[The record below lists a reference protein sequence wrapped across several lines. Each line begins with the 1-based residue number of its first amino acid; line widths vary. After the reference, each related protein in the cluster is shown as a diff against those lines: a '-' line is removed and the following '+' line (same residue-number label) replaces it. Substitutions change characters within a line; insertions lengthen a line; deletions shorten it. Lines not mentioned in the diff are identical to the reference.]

1 MTRLSDQDLM
11 LRFTLDSATEFM
23 FGTCVHSLEAG
34 LPYAHS
40 VNSSS
45 LPPKTKSEAAADTFA
60 QAFLEAQELIS
71 GRERAG
77 YPVWPLLELFGDKTK
92 APMDI
97 VNAYIDPI
105 IAEALEKKRDAEL
118 VENKTDKVEGSDEIG
133 EDETLLDHLV
143 RDTNGTNCSIF

>member
-1 MTRLSDQDLM
+1 M
-11 LRFTLDSATEFM
+11 LRFTLDSATEFL
-23 FGTCVHSLEAG
+23 FGTCVHSLKAG

-40 VNSSS
+40 VVPTSVSS
-45 LPPKTKSEAAADTFA
+45 KTANEVEADTFA
-60 QAFLEAQELIS
+60 HAFLEAQELIS
-71 GRERAG
+71 GRERVG

-105 IAEALEKKRDAEL
+105 IAEALEKKRNSALVAEKI
-118 VENKTDKVEGSDEIG
+118 EKVEGSDEIG

-143 RDTNGTNCSIF
+143 RDTDGIFDCSFHALVF